1 MTGHTPWTQIKFK
14 QDKTWDDFLNERMRR
29 EDEAVKLKF
38 SYYASLGRGHMR
50 TDLIRG
56 WKAEDDRYKRD

>member
-1 MTGHTPWTQIKFK
+1 MTGHTPWAQIKFK
-14 QDKTWDDFLNERMRR
+14 MKDWEDFLNERMRR

-50 TDLIRG
+50 HDLIKG
-56 WKAEDDRYKRD
+56 WRDEDSFDKKKR